1 VVSAAH
7 GPVPAVLAAVAARSP
22 GIGRM
27 QAQRLARAEL
37 SKPEY
42 HRHIPL
48 AQRIIAVILRFTGR
62 VFHAASGAV
71 PGGWWGLIALA
82 ALAVILTAGVLNWIG
97 LVAGSRRAPGP
108 LTADGAVRSARQ
120 HRQEAQRHAGAS
132 DYAAAI
138 IERVRAIAA
147 ELEERGVLPPRAGRT
162 ADEFADDAGQALPA
176 HAGALRDA
184 ARLFDEVCYG
194 QRPGS
199 REGYERLTELDRLIM
214 VSAPRV
220 TRPGAVSAASSMA
233 GGRGP

>member
-1 VVSAAH
+1 MNAAH
-7 GPVPAVLAAVAARSP
+7 GPVPAVLAAAAGRVP
-22 GIGRM
+22 GIGRRP
-27 QAQRLARAEL
+27 AQRLARAEL

-42 HRHIPL
+42 HRPGSL
-48 AQRIIAVILRFTGR
+48 AQRVIAAILSFAAR

-82 ALAVILTAGVLNWIG
+82 ALAVILAAVVLNWIG
-97 LVAGSRRAPGP
+97 LVARTRRGPGS
-108 LTADGAVRSARQ
+108 LTADGAARTARQ
-120 HRQEAQRHAGAS
+120 HRHQAQRHAGTG

-138 IERVRAIAA
+138 IECVRAIAA

-176 HAGALRDA
+176 YAGALRDA

-199 REGYERLTELDRLIM
+199 REGYERLTGLDRLIM
-214 VSAPRV
+214 ANAPRM
-220 TRPGAVSAASSMA
+220 TGPGAVSVPAMA
-233 GGRGP
+233 GGRAP

>member
-1 VVSAAH
+1 VNAAH
-7 GPVPAVLAAVAARSP
+7 GPVPAVLAAAAGQAP
-22 GIGRM
+22 GIGRR

-48 AQRIIAVILRFTGR
+48 AQRIIAVILRFASR

-82 ALAVILTAGVLNWIG
+82 ALAVILAAVVLNWIG
-97 LVAGSRRAPGP
+97 LVARTRRAPGP
-108 LTADGAVRSARQ
+108 LTADGTARTARQ
-120 HRQEAQRHAGAS
+120 HRQQAQRHADAS

-138 IERVRAIAA
+138 IECVRAIAA
-147 ELEERGVLPPRAGRT
+147 ELEERGVLPPGPGRT
-162 ADEFADDAGQALPA
+162 ADEFAGDAGRALPA
-176 HAGALRDA
+176 CAGALRDA

-214 VSAPRV
+214 ANAPRV
-220 TRPGAVSAASSMA
+220 TRPGAVSAPAVA
-233 GGRGP
+233 GGRAP

>member
-1 VVSAAH
+1 VVNAAH
-7 GPVPAVLAAVAARSP
+7 GPIPAVLAAAAARAP

-48 AQRIIAVILRFTGR
+48 VQRIIAVILRFAGR

-82 ALAVILTAGVLNWIG
+82 ALAVILTAGMLNWVG
-97 LVAGSRRAPGP
+97 MVARARRAPGP
-108 LTADGAVRSARQ
+108 LTADGAVRTARQ
-120 HRQEAQRHAGAS
+120 HRQEAQRHAGAG
-132 DYAAAI
+132 DYPAAI
-138 IERVRAIAA
+138 IECVRAIAA

-162 ADEFADDAGQALPA
+162 ADEFAADAGQALPA

-214 VSAPRV
+214 VSAPRAA
-220 TRPGAVSAASSMA
+220 RPGAVSAAPSMA
-233 GGRGP
+233 GGRAP

>member
-1 VVSAAH
+1 MNAAH
-7 GPVPAVLAAVAARSP
+7 GPVPAVFAAAAARAP
-22 GIGRM
+22 GIGRL

-42 HRHIPL
+42 HRPIPL
-48 AQRIIAVILRFTGR
+48 AERIITAILSFAAH

-97 LVAGSRRAPGP
+97 LVARTRRAPGP
-108 LTADGAVRSARQ
+108 LTADGAARTARQ
-120 HRQEAQRHAGAS
+120 HRQEAQRRAGAS

-138 IERVRAIAA
+138 IECARAIAA

-176 HAGALRDA
+176 YAGALRAA

-199 REGYERLTELDRLIM
+199 REGYERLAELDRLIM
-214 VSAPRV
+214 VNAPRV
-220 TRPGAVSAASSMA
+220 TRPGAVSAPSMA
-233 GGRGP
+233 GGRAP

>member
-1 VVSAAH
+1 VVNAAH
-7 GPVPAVLAAVAARSP
+7 GPVPAVLAAAAGRAP
-22 GIGRM
+22 GIGRR

-42 HRHIPL
+42 HRPVPL
-48 AQRIIAVILRFTGR
+48 AQRIIAVILGFAGR

-82 ALAVILTAGVLNWIG
+82 TLAVILSAVVLNWIG
-97 LVAGSRRAPGP
+97 PVARARRAPGP
-108 LTADGAVRSARQ
+108 LTADGPARTARQ
-120 HRQEAQRHAGAS
+120 HRQQAQRHAGTG
-132 DYAAAI
+132 DYAGAI
-138 IERVRAIAA
+138 IECVRAIAA

-176 HAGALRDA
+176 YAGALRDA

-199 REGYERLTELDRLIM
+199 RDGYERLSELDRLIM

-220 TRPGAVSAASSMA
+220 TRPGVVSAPSMA
-233 GGRGP
+233 GGRAP